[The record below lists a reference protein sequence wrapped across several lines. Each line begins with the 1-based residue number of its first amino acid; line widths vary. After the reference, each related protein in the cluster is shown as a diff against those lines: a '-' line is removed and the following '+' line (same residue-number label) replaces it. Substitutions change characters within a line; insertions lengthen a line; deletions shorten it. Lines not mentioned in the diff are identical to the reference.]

1 MPLCCPHTFNHYTL
15 SSASVYQKMRLI
27 HKSCPSCISFSS
39 LFVCLSCGENFCE
52 AHLLDH
58 FSTCARSICYM
69 PEQNIHYCF
78 GCEKQILSFN
88 LRTQS
93 QLFSFNTLTQRFAK
107 YRQYKL
113 DQNIHLQNNGF
124 RQITDTSNTGTQTD
138 LEPVQFVEP
147 EQALSNNIFMNINK
161 PMSLQEAL
169 MLVNEQNNQLMTKQQ
184 DQIVKLTQQ
193 IELIGEK
200 LGRKVQIQ
208 SYPSTLS
215 QPEAVKENAKE
226 SGKQKS
232 KLKEQAEMPDI
243 PPMDMP
249 ADMPETPAEDKSEKK
264 KKKKKDADA
273 TPTTIPDSPADMP
286 PPEMFDEQPE
296 KKKKK
301 KKDADATPTVPD
313 SPADMPEFQEEP
325 EKKKKKKRSTE

>member
-27 HKSCPSCISFSS
+27 HKSCTACVSFSS

-52 AHLLDH
+52 AHLLEH

-78 GCEKQILSFN
+78 SCEKQILSFN

-113 DQNIHLQNNGF
+113 NQNIVLQNNGF
-124 RQITDTSNTGTQTD
+124 KVLTDTSNTGTQTD

-169 MLVNEQNNQLMTKQQ
+169 ILVNEQNNQLMTKQQ

-226 SGKQKS
+226 SGKQLKS
-232 KLKEQAEMPDI
+232 KLKEQAETP
-243 PPMDMP
+243 DMP
-249 ADMPETPAEDKSEKK
+249 PTDMPETPAEDKSEKK
-264 KKKKKDADA
+264 KKKKKDTDA

-325 EKKKKKKRSTE
+325 EKKKKKKRSAE